1 MAAEVVLGRVCIGT
15 RHELGYAQFAGQG
28 YLCLFSLR
36 LLLDTL
42 LG

>member
-1 MAAEVVLGRVCIGT
+1 MAAEVVLSRVCIGT
-15 RHELGYAQFAGQG
+15 QYELDYARFAEQQH
-28 YLCLFSLR
+28 LCLFGLQ

>member
-15 RHELGYAQFAGQG
+15 RHESGYAQFAGQQH
-28 YLCLFSLR
+28 LCLFGLQ